1 MGNILR
7 KWTVT
12 PPENSQEDVSNDD
25 VLALPGMSGI
35 KSENNLMI
43 KYEEDDPVNP
53 SQQDLTLP
61 ITTSPSSE
69 IPIEKAAATDKIQLD
84 TNDPVSWLPLTDH
97 IRCFLVEK
105 GPDQGKVSQN
115 ISSTEDAGRKFHIH
129 WFTKKMSNGEM
140 VPRPWLIYSKKRDAI
155 FCFPCML
162 FGFNDWRHLS
172 PRIPEHENPPFH
184 RENCIKW
191 KILEQKIKSKTAID
205 ASLQKAIDQETNKWR
220 HILKVCTSILLFCT
234 ENNLPLRGFHERI
247 GESGSGVFLS
257 AVDMIAK
264 FDPELRAHIESLHKG
279 NVSYFTPY
287 IQNELVDILA
297 SEVKKQILDDVR
309 AAKYFSI
316 LFDCTPDVSHK
327 EQMSQILR
335 FVKVSEQKVT
345 IEERFIDFIQSHEKT
360 GEGLSKEILEKLEV
374 DGLNIQDLR
383 GQGYDNGSNMAG
395 KYNGVQAKIKQ
406 INENADYVPCAAHSL
421 NLSGVHAA
429 SVTPD
434 MITFFG
440 IIQKIFVFFSS
451 STVRWETLMKHSNIS
466 LKKHAD
472 TRWASKARAV
482 KALNSQLPQ
491 IWCVLKILTTNDYNA
506 ETISTAKNIMD
517 QINYKFICTLQI
529 WDKILESVDK
539 VNVALQSKT
548 MTIDKASELIK
559 GLTSQIQ
566 NIRETVDIVFEKAK
580 RICEQ
585 CGIEDNFPE
594 KRRKRIKRHDLSESS
609 DTGYDISQ
617 QQSFKIQI
625 NEAIDTIISELK
637 WRFEKLR
644 DIQNSFELKKHAA
657 DLSIKYSADINA
669 TEFWSEIETLKSQV
683 EATTLFDKCECQ
695 SSMGLLKAIVELD
708 LKEMF
713 PNVVAIKIFLTMPVT
728 VASCERSFSK
738 LKLIKTYLRSTMG
751 PERLSG
757 LAILSIEGDIARL
770 LSYENVIKN
779 FAMRKARKIN
789 L

>member
-1 MGNILR
+1 
-7 KWTVT
+7 
-12 PPENSQEDVSNDD
+12 
-25 VLALPGMSGI
+25 
-35 KSENNLMI
+35 MI

-105 GPDQGKVSQN
+105 GPDQGK
-115 ISSTEDAGRKFHIH
+115 
-129 WFTKKMSNGEM
+129 
-140 VPRPWLIYSKKRDAI
+140 
-155 FCFPCML
+155 
-162 FGFNDWRHLS
+162 
-172 PRIPEHENPPFH
+172 
-184 RENCIKW
+184 
-191 KILEQKIKSKTAID
+191 
-205 ASLQKAIDQETNKWR
+205 
-220 HILKVCTSILLFCT
+220 
-234 ENNLPLRGFHERI
+234 
-247 GESGSGVFLS
+247 
-257 AVDMIAK
+257 
-264 FDPELRAHIESLHKG
+264 
-279 NVSYFTPY
+279 
-287 IQNELVDILA
+287 
-297 SEVKKQILDDVR
+297 
-309 AAKYFSI
+309 
-316 LFDCTPDVSHK
+316 
-327 EQMSQILR
+327 
-335 FVKVSEQKVT
+335 
-345 IEERFIDFIQSHEKT
+345 SHEKT

-383 GQGYDNGSNMAG
+383 DQGYDNGSNMA
-395 KYNGVQAKIKQ
+395 
-406 INENADYVPCAAHSL
+406 
-421 NLSGVHAA
+421 
-429 SVTPD
+429 
-434 MITFFG
+434 
-440 IIQKIFVFFSS
+440 
-451 STVRWETLMKHSNIS
+451 
-466 LKKHAD
+466 
-472 TRWASKARAV
+472 
-482 KALNSQLPQ
+482 
-491 IWCVLKILTTNDYNA
+491 
-506 ETISTAKNIMD
+506 AKNIMD

-529 WDKILESVDK
+529 WDNILESVDK

-585 CGIEDNFPE
+585 CDIEDNFPE

-644 DIQNSFELKKHAA
+644 DIQNSFGFLTLKHITAYSVEELKKHAA

-713 PNVVAIKIFLTMPVT
+713 PNVVVAIKIFLTMPVT

-751 PERLSG
+751 QEKLSG

>member
-105 GPDQGKVSQN
+105 GPDQGK
-115 ISSTEDAGRKFHIH
+115 
-129 WFTKKMSNGEM
+129 
-140 VPRPWLIYSKKRDAI
+140 
-155 FCFPCML
+155 
-162 FGFNDWRHLS
+162 
-172 PRIPEHENPPFH
+172 
-184 RENCIKW
+184 
-191 KILEQKIKSKTAID
+191 KIKSKTAID

-617 QQSFKIQI
+617 QQSFNIQI

-644 DIQNSFELKKHAA
+644 DIQNSFGFLTLKHITAYSVEELKKHAA

-669 TEFWSEIETLKSQV
+669 TEF
-683 EATTLFDKCECQ
+683 
-695 SSMGLLKAIVELD
+695 
-708 LKEMF
+708 
-713 PNVVAIKIFLTMPVT
+713 
-728 VASCERSFSK
+728 
-738 LKLIKTYLRSTMG
+738 
-751 PERLSG
+751 
-757 LAILSIEGDIARL
+757 
-770 LSYENVIKN
+770 
-779 FAMRKARKIN
+779 
-789 L
+789 